1 MEYVCARSAGDLLG
15 GIVGLVV
22 FIVLIVE
29 KCLEEKYENLES
41 R

>member
-1 MEYVCARSAGDLLG
+1 MEFAYAQSAGGLLG

-29 KCLEEKYENLES
+29 KCLEEKNDYLES
-41 R
+41 

>member
-1 MEYVCARSAGDLLG
+1 MEFVYVRSVEDLLG

-29 KCLEEKYENLES
+29 KCLEEKKYEWAYY
-41 R
+41 